1 MKAPCCPT
9 CGKHTTLYALRGV
22 KPAKEDAAYRKRIR
36 DLIARFQ
43 LEGYSTYD
51 YDLEVAC
58 ACAVIMSY
66 EGEKPHLQQ
75 ILANHM
81 ERIIASQIME
91 TA

>member
-9 CGKHTTLYALRGV
+9 CGKRTTLYALRGV
-22 KPAKEDAAYRKRIR
+22 KPAKEDDAYHKRIR

-43 LEGYSTYD
+43 LEGYDTYEL
-51 YDLEVAC
+51 DLDVAC
-58 ACAVIMSY
+58 AAAQIMAA

-75 ILANHM
+75 TLARHM